1 MKSALRSLWRS
12 RSVCQTEAV
21 FATAEPPAPPPVS
34 REPGFVLPAANRRV
48 ARGHTVAGM
57 RCLTNRAVDAVHVE
71 IFVNRRV
78 LLLPA
83 GIGLRP
89 PLRKAGL
96 SRLAGGAC
104 AYPLFTLDPTGT
116 VFVDRTRRRTLGE
129 LFAVWGQ
136 RLAPR
141 RLLSFAGRMQTFR
154 NGREWRG
161 DPRDLPLARHDNVVL
176 EIGGYV
182 EPHPFYLFPEG
193 Q

>member
-1 MKSALRSLWRS
+1 MKGELRSPGAREPSARLLD
-12 RSVCQTEAV
+12 V
-21 FATAEPPAPPPVS
+21 FAPAAPPAPPPVS
-34 REPGFVLPAANRRV
+34 REPGFVLPAASRPIL
-48 ARGHTVAGM
+48 RGQAVSGM
-57 RCLTNRAVDAVHVE
+57 RCASARTVDAVHVE
-71 IFVNRRV
+71 IFVDRKV

-89 PLRKAGL
+89 PLRRMGL

-104 AYPLFTLDPTGT
+104 AYPLHTLDPTGT
-116 VFVDRTRRRTLGE
+116 VLVDRARPRVLGD

-136 RLAPR
+136 RLGLH
-141 RLLSFAGRMQTFR
+141 RLLSFAGRVRVFR

-161 DPRDLPLARHDNVVL
+161 DPRQLPLRRHDSVVL

-182 EPHPFYLFPEG
+182 PPHARYLFPAG

>member
-1 MKSALRSLWRS
+1 
-12 RSVCQTEAV
+12 V

-34 REPGFVLPAANRRV
+34 REPGFVLAAASQPV
-48 ARGHTVAGM
+48 LRGRTVAGM
-57 RCLTNRAVDAVHVE
+57 QCLTGRNVDAVHVE

-89 PLRKAGL
+89 PLRRAGIA
-96 SRLAGGAC
+96 RLAGGTC
-104 AYPLFTLDPTGT
+104 SYPLHTLDPTGT
-116 VFVDRTRRRTLGE
+116 VFADRTRQRTLGE

-136 RLAPR
+136 RLSPR
-141 RLLSFAGRMQTFR
+141 RLLSFAGRVRVFR

-161 DPRDLPLARHDNVVL
+161 NPRALPLGRHDSIVL
-176 EIGGYV
+176 EVGGYV
-182 EPHPFYLFPEG
+182 KPHAFYLFPEG